1 FNPYG
6 VYKKIRNEAI
16 DKLIKRIRGRF
27 GVEMIDK
34 NDLPKVMFKN
44 KIHHQKAIY
53 GMIADQSPKA
63 QNIKH
68 WTTFLGIETPVFVGA
83 EVLAKRLDHSMC
95 YMKIDKVKRGFYE
108 VELIPLTTEA
118 KTHQD
123 FEITD
128 LYFNQL
134 EAQIINR
141 PEYYFWSHRRWKHQK
156 KA

>member
-1 FNPYG
+1 
-6 VYKKIRNEAI
+6 
-16 DKLIKRIRGRF
+16 
-27 GVEMIDK
+27 
-34 NDLPKVMFKN
+34 
-44 KIHHQKAIY
+44 
-53 GMIADQSPKA
+53 
-63 QNIKH
+63 
-68 WTTFLGIETPVFVGA
+68 
-83 EVLAKRLDHSMC
+83 MC

-108 VELIPLTTEA
+108 VELITLTTEA